1 MEITGRLTADAK
13 VSELS
18 DGRKVVG
25 FSVAINDSYRDRQ
38 GERKQLTTYFNCSY
52 WLSDKIAVRLTKG
65 SIVSLFGRVGV
76 RAYNNMDGEAVGS
89 LTFHCNNIKFI
100 SAAHRQEVA
109 AVNTKAAP
117 AEEAEDLPF

>member
-25 FSVAINDSYRDRQ
+25 FSVAINDSYKDKS

-52 WLSDKIAVRLTKG
+52 WLSDSIAARLTKG

-76 RAYNNMDGEAVGS
+76 RAYNNMDGEAVGA
-89 LTFHCNNIKFI
+89 LTFHCNSIKFI
-100 SAAHRQEVA
+100 SAGSNRGTTQPVTAQ
-109 AVNTKAAP
+109 AAP
-117 AEEAEDLPF
+117 SSANMD